1 MFSPV
6 MPGITEGVQ
15 KLNGK
20 RLLTNS
26 PGEAT
31 GLLNVYCGKRSEILY
46 AGRGSHL
53 LNSPNKLRT
62 VERRCND
69 MRTYERPTLTAAGTF
84 RKTGIG
90 FRAGP
95 ERFWFFRRRFF

>member
-1 MFSPV
+1 LADFAERDVGQWERLWWKGIRHFGHAS
-6 MPGITEGVQ
+6 GITPLE
-15 KLNGK
+15 L
-20 RLLTNS
+20 S
-26 PGEAT
+26 
-31 GLLNVYCGKRSEILY
+31 
-46 AGRGSHL
+46 
-53 LNSPNKLRT
+53 KLRT